1 MGTGVIPSI
10 LPWNSV
16 LLAAIAPP
24 ASVAPFSLPRR
35 PRASLGVPKTPG
47 PAASPDPLA
56 IPKYGVA
63 AECPVD
69 VQVYLRDVPGGDQGL
84 LLHFLWEN
92 RGGGAGVRD
101 TDLTSHK
108 LPCWAG
114 SPGATMG
121 MCPAKTSFLPLGGQ
135 GR

>member
-1 MGTGVIPSI
+1 M
-10 LPWNSV
+10 
-16 LLAAIAPP
+16 AAQH
-24 ASVAPFSLPRR
+24 
-35 PRASLGVPKTPG
+35 
-47 PAASPDPLA
+47 
-56 IPKYGVA
+56 
-63 AECPVD
+63 PVD
-69 VQVYLRDVPGGDQGL
+69 VQVYLRDVLEGDKGV

-135 GR
+135 GRRECLPCLWDLCEGLCPAVVGEEVTEGQPGWEGIRVQPRWEGTWGCCAQDYKSEKPLRS